1 MNEREIEELLAQ
13 AVKAY
18 RQLPKKIG
26 VGEAI
31 EAVTNQK
38 VIPLSGDGL
47 DKELIHRVCD
57 AAKILI
63 ERSQNIPIRTGR
75 LNELGNNIEGPLRE
89 ACLAAGL
96 EATWPTRRDGSG
108 ARSGYP
114 DLAINIGSDR
124 PTYLEAKVIGAGSES
139 SSFRSFYLSPSDNP
153 KVCHDARHLL
163 VAFAHERRENASDG
177 LEQYA
182 LTSFKVVDLALVLGT
197 IKFEYQSSNKDM
209 YLGKAVVARG

>member
-1 MNEREIEELLAQ
+1 MREQEIEELLAQ
-13 AVKAY
+13 AVRAY
-18 RQLPKKIG
+18 RELPKKIG
-26 VGEAI
+26 VGTAI
-31 EAVTNQK
+31 EAVTNQR
-38 VIPLSGDGL
+38 VIPLSDDDL
-47 DKELIHRVCD
+47 DQDLLRRLCE
-57 AAKILI
+57 AAAILI
-63 ERSQNIPIRTGR
+63 ARSQKQPIQTGR

-96 EATWPTRRDGSG
+96 DATWPTRRDGSG

-114 DLAINIGSDR
+114 DLAINVGGER

-163 VAFAHERRENASDG
+163 VAFAHDRRPNAPSG
-177 LEQYA
+177 AEQYA
-182 LTSFKVVDLALVLGT
+182 LTNYKVVDLAHVLGT

-209 YLGKAVVARG
+209 YLGKAVIARG